1 MSEEQKPI
9 SNDANWPLYFEKTR
23 NGNPREN
30 LVRVID
36 LFDKENFQGL
46 CMDIGSGAGNDISY
60 LLDKGWKVIAFDPE
74 EESQRI
80 IHERFPNHP
89 NLQFTRANFKE
100 IPWETVDLISC
111 SYVLPFCEKDF
122 FDILMRKIVS
132 HIKPG
137 GRFSGN
143 FFGLNHS
150 WNHLCLVSKEKALS
164 YFQDFDLEYINDIEE
179 DKISALGDEVYF
191 HNIDVVGRRKSI

>member
-30 LVRVID
+30 LVRVLE
-36 LFDKENFQGL
+36 LFGKENFKGS
-46 CMDIGSGAGNDISY
+46 CIDIGSGAGNDIGY
-60 LLDKGWKVIAFDPE
+60 LLEKGWKVIAFDPE
-74 EESQRI
+74 EESQSI
-80 IHERFPNHP
+80 IKERFQNHP

-100 IPWETVDLISC
+100 IPWETVDLINC

-150 WNHLCLVSKEKALS
+150 WNCCCKLP
-164 YFQDFDLEYINDIEE
+164 
-179 DKISALGDEVYF
+179 
-191 HNIDVVGRRKSI
+191 RK